1 MKILHTADWHLGKRL
16 DNFLRH
22 DEQVKVLAEIEQIAD
37 DEAVDVIIIAGDLYD
52 SIQPSL
58 ESQSL
63 FYKTLKRLAKDG
75 SRPVIA
81 IAGNHD
87 SPDRIDSPDPL
98 AKECGII
105 FIGKPKAVVQP
116 ITIAGKFQITNSVA
130 GLFELELPN
139 HPPLRIIHTAY
150 ANEHRL
156 KEYLGEDKALGL
168 NEVLQTH
175 WQELADTY
183 CDAKGI
189 NILTT
194 HLYMQKLGTVLE
206 AEPEGEKPLNI
217 GNADVVYSNIIP
229 AQIQYTALGHLH
241 RNHNIGTEEHPIV
254 YSSSPLAYSF
264 AEAHQTKYVVIVEA
278 EADKPITYKNRA
290 LQSGRTLYKKSFDNI
305 NEAVNWLTEN
315 PYALVELT
323 IYAEN
328 FLTPAELKQLHEAHD
343 GIIFIIPKIKNQKQ
357 EQSSNHQ
364 DIDLNKDVTA
374 LFEDYFTARE
384 NMPPNQELLDILKEI
399 ITE

>member
-16 DNFLRH
+16 DSFLRH
-22 DEQVKVLAEIEQIAD
+22 EEQVQVLAEIERIAD
-37 DEAVDVIIIAGDLYD
+37 DENVDVVIIAGDLYD
-52 SIQPSL
+52 SINPSL
-58 ESQSL
+58 EAQSL
-63 FYKTLKRLAKDG
+63 FYKTLKRIAKDG
-75 SRPVIA
+75 NRPVIA

-116 ITIAGKFQITNSVA
+116 ISLDGKFCITTTVP
-130 GLFELELPN
+130 GLLELQLPN
-139 HPPLRIIHTAY
+139 HPPLRIIHTAF

-156 KEYLGEDKALGL
+156 KEYLGEDKALGI
-168 NEVLQTH
+168 NEVLQNH
-175 WQELADTY
+175 WQELANEY
-183 CDAKGI
+183 CDEKGI

-194 HLYMQKLGTVLE
+194 HLYMQKKGSALE

-217 GNADVVYSNIIP
+217 GNADVVFSNIVP

-241 RNHNIGTEEHPIV
+241 RNHNIGTDEKPIV

-264 AEAHQTKYVVIVEA
+264 AEAQQTKYVVLIDAAPNTPV
-278 EADKPITYKNRA
+278 TYTNVA
-290 LQSGRTLYKKSFDNI
+290 LSSGRTLYKKTFEHID
-305 NEAVNWLTEN
+305 EAVVWLKEH

-328 FLTPAELKQLHEAHD
+328 FLTPAELKQLYEAHD
-343 GIIFIIPKIKNQKQ
+343 GIIFIIPKVKHQHKGANAPHQ
-357 EQSSNHQ
+357 E
-364 DIDLNKDVTA
+364 IDLNKDVVS
-374 LFEDYFTARE
+374 LFKEYFQSRE
-384 NMPPNQELLDILKEI
+384 QVPPNDELLAILKEI
-399 ITE
+399 ISE